1 MMTELLEILND
12 AQTALDHGDLD
23 KAEALLGEV
32 EAAGVDPARALQSRQ
47 VVARM
52 MALTAARSQ
61 GLAAAIDGVR
71 AAQRAARSLQTY
83 DHSGRRQIDVIA
95 SRQTHRF

>member
-1 MMTELLEILND
+1 MAELLEILND
-12 AQTALDHGDLD
+12 AQAALDHGDLH
-23 KAEALLGEV
+23 KAEVLLGEV
-32 EAAGVDPARALQSRQ
+32 DAGGVDPASASQSRQ

-52 MALTAARSQ
+52 MALTVARSE

>member
-1 MMTELLEILND
+1 MTELLEILND

-52 MALTAARSQ
+52 MALTVARSE

-83 DHSGRRQIDVIA
+83 DNCGRRQIDVIA